1 MSSLTN
7 ALYDL
12 DGSEVEIWSWWNV
25 LFAIICT
32 ARTVAESLNDIFIF
46 PNSSKGN

>member
-25 LFAIICT
+25 LLAIICT

-46 PNSSKGN
+46 PN